1 MQRRVTLSVPARAA
15 LLAIPAG
22 LDIDATPASPS
33 AGMPTSLASQKVLG
47 ASVLIVA
54 FPGLHAVV
62 SSLEEVPVAM
72 EVVAGGTSVVDT
84 TIVSLL
90 LLPLTLSPSG
100 VTTTGGPS
108 GAATLPMVVV
118 ELQDQPLSVV
128 ALRPL
133 SLGLCC
139 MCRLLPEKAVAR
151 GDVPPTSS
159 RARKRR
165 RRRRRSGISSRRP
178 RTGST
183 RD

>member
-128 ALRPL
+128 ATSTFPRVVLYVPLAPGEGRGPWGRPPYIIK
-133 SLGLCC
+133 S
-139 MCRLLPEKAVAR
+139 
-151 GDVPPTSS
+151 
-159 RARKRR
+159 
-165 RRRRRSGISSRRP
+165 
-178 RTGST
+178 
-183 RD
+183 